1 MGAGEPNKGGGGR
14 MWRDVLGPFVVSRVM
29 LLLASWF
36 GRYFPRDMRYGN
48 ADAVARGWESVP
60 WRALDVWG
68 RWDTANYITI
78 ARDGYP
84 PEGGFLIAFFPG
96 YPGLVRA
103 VASVT
108 GAHPSTRAIYI
119 AALVV
124 SNVAAV
130 AALVLL
136 YRLAQD
142 LLDDPDGA
150 GRAVLYLIA
159 FPAGLFL
166 SCAYSESL
174 FLLLGVATFRFG
186 IQRRWV
192 LAGATGFL
200 LALTRPLGVLFLVPL
215 AWMYLEAAE
224 FDVRRLRAD
233 AAWLAL
239 IPCGL
244 ALYAAYCWR
253 LTGDTFAIFHVQSG
267 WGRSLSWPWTT
278 LAHPRGFHGYMTRID
293 GTLTVFSVV
302 LAVWGLFAFRTRSV
316 GILLLLL
323 VVPTLTSGTLM
334 SGTRFLAVAFPVFLL
349 LAKLGR
355 HPLFDRTYLFNAVA
369 LQALFMAAWSQF
381 NWLG

>member
-1 MGAGEPNKGGGGR
+1 
-14 MWRDVLGPFVVSRVM
+14 MWLDVLGSFVVSRVM
-29 LLLASWF
+29 LLLAAWF
-36 GRYFPRDMRYGN
+36 GRYFPRDMRYPN
-48 ADAVARGWESVP
+48 ADAVARGWENVP

-68 RWDTANYITI
+68 RWDTAYYLGI

-84 PEGGFLIAFFPG
+84 PDGGSSIAFFPG
-96 YPGLVRA
+96 YPALVRA

-108 GAHPSTRAIYI
+108 GAHPTTPAIYV

-124 SNVAAV
+124 SNAAAV

-136 YRLAQD
+136 HRLARD
-142 LLDDPDGA
+142 LLDDPNRA
-150 GRAVLYLIA
+150 GRAVLYLLA
-159 FPAGLFL
+159 FPTGLFL

-186 IQRRWV
+186 VRRRWA

-200 LALTRPLGVLFLVPL
+200 LALTRPVGVLFLVPL
-215 AWMYLEAAE
+215 AWMYLETAE
-224 FDVRRLRAD
+224 FDVRRLRPD
-233 AAWLAL
+233 VAWLAL
-239 IPCGL
+239 IPAGL
-244 ALYAAYCWR
+244 ALYGLYCWR
-253 LTGDTFAIFHVQSG
+253 LTGDALAVFHVQSQ

-293 GTLTVFSVV
+293 AAAALLSVA
-302 LAVWGLFAFRTRSV
+302 LAAWGLFAFRTRSV

-323 VVPTLTSGTLM
+323 VAPTLTSGTLM
-334 SGTRFLAVAFPVFLL
+334 SGTRFLAVAFPVPLL

-355 HPLFDRTYLFNAVA
+355 HPLFDRAYLFIAVA